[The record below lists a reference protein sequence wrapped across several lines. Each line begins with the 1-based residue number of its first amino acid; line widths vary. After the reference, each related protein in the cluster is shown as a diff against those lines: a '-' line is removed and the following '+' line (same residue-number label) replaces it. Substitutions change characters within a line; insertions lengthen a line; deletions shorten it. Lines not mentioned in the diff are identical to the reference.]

1 MKSLVFIYV
10 LYIRCVILAKSW
22 DLFLWRTVDILLQT
36 VKIFIMTGLELLFAS
51 AKIPERHES
60 ISPSSFYGKLPRLL
74 VARVSLVY
82 LVDES
87 FSW

>member
-36 VKIFIMTGLELLFAS
+36 VKIFMITGQDFD
-51 AKIPERHES
+51 
-60 ISPSSFYGKLPRLL
+60 FYDKRS
-74 VARVSLVY
+74 R
-82 LVDES
+82 
-87 FSW
+87 FS

>member
-1 MKSLVFIYV
+1 
-10 LYIRCVILAKSW
+10 
-22 DLFLWRTVDILLQT
+22 
-36 VKIFIMTGLELLFAS
+36 MTGLELVFAS